1 MHHRFISR
9 SITIRRLRRR
19 KILYFNR
26 NIFCKACLYAFVLF
40 TFILGGNQSKAQDS
54 PDQNLAGEHENAYQ
68 DAKKYQKSITARATL
83 SNDIGNLD
91 LRDRKYGERTIRYRR
106 DAELYA
112 GAFVYYNGFGIG
124 SRLGVADIKNP
135 DAKKVEAFDVTASYF
150 SRSFGAEL
158 YYGRYGRYYISS
170 SPYGGAGLWNYLN
183 RGSRMKSEAGGLNL
197 FLFLRDFF
205 TLNKSYSYSAAFEQ
219 AEKQVKSSGTLF
231 FLLSGDYNRM
241 RSDVS
246 IIPLYAHELLMFTH
260 LLGLKRWLFGGFAAG
275 IGFAYTLV
283 LPADFFI
290 STYIALSIRPLQ
302 KELSTCSGTKR
313 EFRIDSL
320 RGKGKI
326 YAGYNSDPFFAG
338 ICLIYE
344 GILTPCY
351 RFKAEMWSGDLSVQ
365 FFSGVRI

>member
-1 MHHRFISR
+1 MGVTD
-9 SITIRRLRRR
+9 IT
-19 KILYFNR
+19 
-26 NIFCKACLYAFVLF
+26 
-40 TFILGGNQSKAQDS
+40 
-54 PDQNLAGEHENAYQ
+54 
-68 DAKKYQKSITARATL
+68 
-83 SNDIGNLD
+83 
-91 LRDRKYGERTIRYRR
+91 
-106 DAELYA
+106 
-112 GAFVYYNGFGIG
+112 
-124 SRLGVADIKNP
+124 NP
-135 DAKKVEAFDVTASYF
+135 DNKKVEEFDVTASYF

-170 SPYGGAGLWNYLN
+170 SPYGGGGLWNYLN
-183 RGSRMKSEAGGLNL
+183 RGSRMKSDAGGLNL

-241 RSDVS
+241 RSDAA
-246 IIPLYAHELLMFTH
+246 IIPFYAQELLMFTH
-260 LLGLKRWLFGGFAAG
+260 LLGLKRWLFGGFAVG
-275 IGFAYTLV
+275 VGFAYTLV

-290 STYIALSIRPLQ
+290 STYISLSLRPLQ
-302 KELSTCSGTKR
+302 KEFSTVTGTKR

-320 RGKGKI
+320 KGKGKI
-326 YAGYNSDPFFAG
+326 YAGYNSDLFFAG

-351 RFKAEMWSGDLSVQ
+351 RYKLEMWRGDLSAQ